1 MTTYKEIRGSQ
12 IEAVATDPS
21 NPVEGQVWYN
31 TTSNVLKGSVLT
43 SAGSWATGGTMN
55 AARSSLGGA
64 GIQTA
69 ALGFGGQ
76 SPNTGATESYNGTS
90 WTEVNDMSARNGMGS
105 TGTQTS
111 AIAFGGEG
119 SSPNP
124 KNLTELWN
132 GSNWTEVN
140 NLNST
145 SKYRGGSGADSTA
158 ALAFAGIGPD
168 NSSDF
173 DSTEL
178 WNGTNWTE
186 VNDMNENKHNL
197 TGSGTSTAT
206 VAFGGTP
213 GTKNSTEL
221 WNGTNWTEVNNLN
234 TGGFTR
240 AASILTSTA
249 AIAMGGQAPTGP
261 STLTATEIW
270 NGTNWTTDTSM
281 PTAKAYGAGAGTS
294 TAAITF
300 AGYDGSNPT
309 ATTFE
314 YTGAGATQIRTFT
327 DS

>member
-1 MTTYKEIRGSQ
+1 MATYKEIRGSQ
-12 IEAVATDPS
+12 IEVVSTDPS

-31 TTSNVLKGSVLT
+31 TTDNALKELAAT
-43 SAGSWATGGTMN
+43 TTGSWATGGTMN
-55 AARSSLGGA
+55 TARNSLGGA
-64 GIQTA
+64 GTQTA
-69 ALGFGGQ
+69 ALGFAGQ
-76 SPNTGATESYNGTS
+76 PPNTGATESYNGTN
-90 WTEVNDMSARNGMGS
+90 WTEVSDMASRNGVGS

-119 SSPNP
+119 GSPNP
-124 KNLTELWN
+124 KNETELWN

-140 NLNST
+140 NLNSA

-173 DSTEL
+173 ANTEI
-178 WNGTNWTE
+178 WNGTNWTT
-186 VNDMNENKHNL
+186 VNSMNEAKHNL

-213 GTKNSTEL
+213 GSKDSTEL
-221 WNGTNWTEVNNLN
+221 WNGTNWTEVNDLN

-240 AASILTSTA
+240 AATIESSTA
-249 AIAMGGQAPTGP
+249 ALAMGGQAPSGP
-261 STLTATEIW
+261 STLTATESW
-270 NGTNWTTDTSM
+270 NGTNWTNDTNM
-281 PTAKAYGAGAGTS
+281 PAAKAYGAGAGTS
-294 TAAITF
+294 TAGITF
-300 AGYDGSNPT
+300 GGATSTSPT

-314 YTGAGATQIRTFT
+314 YTGPGPVTKTFT